1 MHKVSYL
8 TRISRLIQFVL
19 HVIHGMW
26 VVRFRFPHM
35 SEQAK
40 LQKTQTWS
48 QQLARKLGL
57 RVHVFGA
64 ATPLHP
70 ANCILIANHISWFDI
85 FAINSITVARFVARA
100 DVQHWPVIGMLCKGA
115 GTVFIDREKVRDAQR
130 VNTSI
135 STALNNQECI
145 AFFPEGT
152 TSNGQEIRPFKASLI
167 QSAFE
172 TNATIQPIYL
182 RYTNGQGE
190 YSTDAAYI
198 DDMSITDS
206 LWLIATSRQLNIE
219 IHFLEQLTPEGHD
232 RRTLNKEVEAMIRAK
247 HESLQGI
254 AKLPQQGAARNID
267 EAVASTS

>member
-8 TRISRLIQFVL
+8 TRINRLIQFVF

-26 VVRFRFPHM
+26 VVRFHFPRM

-40 LQKTQTWS
+40 LQKTQRWS
-48 QQLARKLGL
+48 QQLASKLGL
-57 RVHVFGA
+57 RVHVFGT

-115 GTVFIDREKVRDAQR
+115 STVFIDRERVRDTQR
-130 VNTSI
+130 VNASI

-182 RYTNGQGE
+182 RYTNEQGE

-206 LWLIATSRQLNIE
+206 LWLIASSRKLHIE
-219 IHFLEQLTPEGHD
+219 IHFLDQLTPEGHD
-232 RRTLNKEVEAMIRAK
+232 RRTLNKEIEAMIRAK
-247 HESLQGI
+247 HDSLMGVATLQRQASTLG
-254 AKLPQQGAARNID
+254 ID
-267 EAVASTS
+267 EAVASAN